1 MEYKKLGNTDLK
13 TAPVVFGGNVFGWTL
28 NEKQSFEIL
37 DEVMASG
44 FNTIDTADVYSRWV
58 EGNQGGES
66 ESIIGKW
73 MKDRGVRNK
82 ITLITKVGSDMG
94 QGHRDLTEKYILKA
108 AEDSLRRLQTDH
120 IDLYL
125 SHWDDERT
133 PAGETLG
140 AYEKL
145 IKAGKVRYIG
155 ASNLS
160 SERLSEFID
169 VSEKNGL
176 PRYDVFQPEYNLYA
190 RQGFETGVGPVCRAK
205 GLGVITYFS
214 LASGFLTG
222 KYRAEGDFGKSIR
235 GEGMQKYFD
244 ERGTQILAALDDL
257 AAARQVSPASV
268 ALAWLLHKPDVTAP
282 IASVTKTAHL
292 KSFIEA
298 SQLSLTPDDMEQ
310 LDKASAY

>member
-1 MEYKKLGNTDLK
+1 MKNSKLGNTELEI
-13 TAPVVFGGNVFGWTL
+13 APIVLGGNVFGWTL

-37 DEVMASG
+37 DEVIASG
-44 FNTIDTADVYSRWV
+44 FETIDTADVYSRWV

-66 ESIIGKW
+66 ETILGKW

-94 QGHRDLTEKYILKA
+94 QGHRDLTEKHILKA
-108 AEDSLRRLQTDH
+108 ADDSLRRLQTDH

-125 SHWDDERT
+125 SHWDDEYT
-133 PAGETLG
+133 AAEETLG
-140 AYEKL
+140 AYGKL

-160 SERLSEFID
+160 PERLSEFIE

-190 RQGFETGVGPVCRAK
+190 RQGFEKGAGPVCREK

-222 KYRAEGDFGKSIR
+222 KYRAEGDFGKSVR
-235 GEGMQKYFD
+235 GGGMQKYFD
-244 ERGTQILAALDDL
+244 ERGMRVLTALDDM
-257 AAARQVSPASV
+257 AATYNVSQASV
-268 ALAWLLHKPDVTAP
+268 ALAWLLHKPVVTAP

-298 SQLSLTPDDMEQ
+298 LRLALTPADMEQ
-310 LDKASAY
+310 LDEASKY